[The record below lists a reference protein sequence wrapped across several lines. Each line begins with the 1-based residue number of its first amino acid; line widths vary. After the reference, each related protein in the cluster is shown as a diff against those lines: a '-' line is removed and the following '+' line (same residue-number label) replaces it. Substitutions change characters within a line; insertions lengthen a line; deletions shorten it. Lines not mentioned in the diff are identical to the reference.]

1 MKKNNEELVIRVF
14 DENGPSIN
22 EKILEVF
29 RKYLDKELNKSITYT
44 QIGDYKLPNLTIK
57 ETNDKP
63 LNKYGLLKL
72 DYLKKNKKAL
82 YQQLLMTNELN
93 NFLFSVGN
101 EAQEMVDRL
110 MEDYIKNDSRLSE
123 KEKQQDQLSWVGLMN
138 DYKSCAEEIVLQ
150 ELIYN

>member
-14 DENGPSIN
+14 DENGPN
-22 EKILEVF
+22 VQDAILEAF
-29 RKYLDKELNKSITYT
+29 RKYLDIELKKPITYT
-44 QIGDYKLPNLTIK
+44 QVGDYKLPDLTIK

-63 LNKYGLLKL
+63 LNKYGLLK
-72 DYLKKNKKAL
+72 KKNKKAL

-101 EAQEMVDRL
+101 EAQEMVD
-110 MEDYIKNDSRLSE
+110 YIKNDSRLSE

-138 DYKSCAEEIVLQ
+138 NYKSCVEEIVLQ

>member
-1 MKKNNEELVIRVF
+1 MKNKELVINVY
-14 DENGPSIN
+14 DENGPDVQDV
-22 EKILEVF
+22 ILEAF
-29 RKYLDKELNKSITYT
+29 EKYLEKKVKKTITYT
-44 QIGDYKLPNLTIK
+44 QVGDYKLPNLVLK
-57 ETNDKP
+57 ETDNKP

-72 DYLKKNKKAL
+72 DYLKKNKKTL
-82 YQQLLMTNELN
+82 FQQLLLTNELN

-123 KEKQQDQLSWVGLMN
+123 KEKQIDQLSWVGLMN
-138 DYKSCAEEIVLQ
+138 NYKSCAEEIVLQ